1 MSFEHLSGKKVKF
14 DIVNKNGAV
23 LVPADSV
30 LNGDTLR
37 LLQQHEINPLDVLVQ
52 ASEVGT
58 PGAEVR
64 TPGTAPTKLIQGAA
78 NYSKALFDRLQFDR
92 KVPLIEIKNGLIPIV
107 RQISRHPDLLELLES
122 VKAKDEYTHQH
133 NIGVGVIS
141 TLIGQWLDLEES
153 ELALL
158 SLAATMHD
166 IGKVR
171 IPQELLSKPGK
182 LTKEELVEMKRHT
195 IYGYEILK
203 GTVGLSP
210 RVMLVALQHHE
221 RLDGSGYPLHLKKG
235 EIDFWSQIVAVAD
248 VFHAISSKRPHQDPM
263 PFYKVVTLMR
273 QGSFGELNPEIV
285 SLLLDKLIHGLLG
298 KKVVLTDGSLAEV
311 VHINALDDL
320 HPLVKIEDSLLDL
333 SRNRDIHIQQI
344 LS

>member
-30 LNGDTLR
+30 LNPATLR
-37 LLQQHEINPLDVLVQ
+37 LLQQHEINPFDVVVQ
-52 ASEVGT
+52 AVKEEDTLES
-58 PGAEVR
+58 PS
-64 TPGTAPTKLIQGAA
+64 KLIQEAA
-78 NYSKALFDRLQFDR
+78 HYSKYLFDRLHFDR
-92 KVPLIEIKNGLIPIV
+92 KVPLIEIKNQLIPVV
-107 RQISRHPDLLELLES
+107 RQISRHPNLFELFES

-133 NIGVGVIS
+133 NIGVGVLS
-141 TLIGQWLDLEES
+141 TMIGQWLNLEES

-158 SLAATMHD
+158 SLAATIHD
-166 IGKVR
+166 IGKIR
-171 IPQELLSKPGK
+171 IPQEILLKPGK
-182 LTKEELVEMKRHT
+182 LTEDEFDEMKRHT

-210 RVMLVALQHHE
+210 RAMLVALQHHE

-235 EIDFWSQIVAVAD
+235 EIDFLSQIVAVAD
-248 VFHAISSKRPHQDPM
+248 VFHAISSKRPYQDSM

-285 SLLLDKLIHGLLG
+285 SLLLDKFIHAMMG
-298 KKVVLTDGSLAEV
+298 KKVMLSDGRLAEV
-311 VHINALDDL
+311 VHINSFDDL
-320 HPLVKIEDSLLDL
+320 HPLVKIEDALLDL
-333 SRNRDIHIQQI
+333 SRNRDIQI
-344 LS
+344 LQILG

>member
-30 LNGDTLR
+30 LNEDTLR
-37 LLQQHEINPLDVLVQ
+37 LLQQHEINPFDVLVQ
-52 ASEVGT
+52 AAEDHT
-58 PGAEVR
+58 P
-64 TPGTAPTKLIQGAA
+64 PGSPSKLIQEAA
-78 NYSKALFDRLQFDR
+78 NYSKHLYDRLQYDR
-92 KVPLIEIKNGLIPIV
+92 KVPLIEIKNQLIPVV
-107 RQISRHPDLLELLES
+107 RQISRHPDLLELFES

-133 NIGVGVIS
+133 NIGVGVLS
-141 TLIGQWLDLEES
+141 TLIGQWLNLEES

-158 SLAATMHD
+158 SLAATIHD

-171 IPQELLSKPGK
+171 IPQEVLLKPGK
-182 LTKEELVEMKRHT
+182 LTKEEFDEMKRHT

-221 RLDGSGYPLHLKKG
+221 RLDGTGYPLHLKKG
-235 EIDFWSQIVAVAD
+235 EIDLWSQIVAVAD
-248 VFHAISSKRPHQDPM
+248 VFHAISSKRPYQDPM

-285 SLLLDKLIHGLLG
+285 SLLLDKFINALLG
-298 KKVVLTDGSLAEV
+298 KKVVLTDGCLAEV
-311 VHINALDDL
+311 VHINSLDDL

>member
-30 LNGDTLR
+30 LNPATLR
-37 LLQQHEINPLDVLVQ
+37 LLQQHEINPFDVVVQ
-52 ASEVGT
+52 AVKEEQHT
-58 PGAEVR
+58 PDS
-64 TPGTAPTKLIQGAA
+64 PSKLIQEAA
-78 NYSKALFDRLQFDR
+78 HYSKYLFDRLNFDR
-92 KVPLIEIKNGLIPIV
+92 KVPLIEIKNQFIPVV
-107 RQISRHPDLLELLES
+107 RQISRHPDLFELFES

-133 NIGVGVIS
+133 NIGVGVLS
-141 TLIGQWLDLEES
+141 TMIGQWLNLEES

-158 SLAATMHD
+158 SLAATLHD

-171 IPQELLSKPGK
+171 IPQELLLRPGK
-182 LTKEELVEMKRHT
+182 LTKEEFDEMKRHT

-203 GTVGLSP
+203 GTIGLSP

-235 EIDFWSQIVAVAD
+235 EIDFFSQIVAVAD
-248 VFHAISSKRPHQDPM
+248 VFHAISSKRPHQDSM
-263 PFYKVVTLMR
+263 PFYHVVTLMR

-285 SLLLDKLIHGLLG
+285 SLLLDKFIYAMLGRQVLLS
-298 KKVVLTDGSLAEV
+298 DGRVAEV
-311 VHINALDDL
+311 IHINSFDDL
-320 HPLVKIEDSLLDL
+320 HPLVKIDDSLLDL
-333 SRNRDIHIQQI
+333 SRNRDIQIVQI
-344 LS
+344 LG